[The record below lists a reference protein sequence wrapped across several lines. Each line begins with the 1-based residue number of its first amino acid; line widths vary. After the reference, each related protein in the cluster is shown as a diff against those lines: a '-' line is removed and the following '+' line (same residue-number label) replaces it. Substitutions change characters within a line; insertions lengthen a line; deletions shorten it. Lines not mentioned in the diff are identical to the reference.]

1 VTARGKPAR
10 DACYPHLVGRIWWWL
25 TLGGLVLA
33 LSPGGR
39 AALSS
44 GAGPGSISPAEQ
56 QFLERHW
63 RMPIAPQGLAPAS
76 FAPLERSLAP
86 RDCGACHAVQ
96 YEDWRGSIHA
106 RSMGPG
112 IAGQLVEMARRDPA
126 GARACLVCHA
136 PLAEQS
142 PLTRTAAGLTANPAF
157 DPALQR
163 EGVVC
168 ATCHVRGHQRF
179 GPPPR
184 PDAQGRRVPRAQLPH
199 NGATYTG
206 AYERAEF
213 CAACHQFG
221 PSGPSLNGKPLENT
235 YEEWR
240 GSPAARRGLTCQSC
254 HMPDRRHRWRGV
266 HDPEMV
272 KSGVRVTLGLDRPRY
287 RPGQRLRATV
297 TVASVNVGHYFP
309 TYVTPQVVVRA
320 VLVGTDG
327 QPIPSTVQEGII
339 GRQVPLDLSREIADT
354 RIPPGGRF
362 VLRYERELDEPGLG
376 LRVTVTVYPDHFY
389 TGFFAALLET
399 GPGAG
404 EADIREALDAT
415 RRSPFEIFA
424 RDVPLT

>member
-1 VTARGKPAR
+1 MTARGKPAR

>member
-1 VTARGKPAR
+1 
-10 DACYPHLVGRIWWWL
+10 
-25 TLGGLVLA
+25 
-33 LSPGGR
+33 
-39 AALSS
+39 
-44 GAGPGSISPAEQ
+44 
-56 QFLERHW
+56 
-63 RMPIAPQGLAPAS
+63 MPIPPQGEAPAS
-76 FAPLERSLAP
+76 FAPAERSLAP
-86 RDCGACHAVQ
+86 RECGACHPAQ

-112 IAGQLVEMARRDPA
+112 IAGQLVELARRDPA
-126 GARACLVCHA
+126 GARGCLVCHA

-142 PLTRTAAGLTANPAF
+142 PLTRAATGLEPNPGF

-168 ATCHVRGHQRF
+168 AGCHVRGHQRF

-184 PDAQGRRVPRAQLPH
+184 PDAQGLRVPRAQLPH

-221 PSGPSLNGKPLENT
+221 PSGPRLNGKPLENT

-240 GSPAARRGLTCQSC
+240 TSPAARRGLACQSC
-254 HMPDRRHRWRGV
+254 HMPDRRHRWRGI

-272 KSGVRVTLGLDRPRY
+272 KSGVRVTLALDRARY
-287 RPGQRLRATV
+287 RAGQRLRATV

-320 VLVGTDG
+320 VLLGADG
-327 QPIPSTVQEGII
+327 RPIASTEQEGII

-362 VLRYERELDEPGLG
+362 VLRYDRGLDGPGLA

-399 GPGAG
+399 GAGAG
-404 EADIREALDAT
+404 EAELRDALEAT